1 MFVLSVIHRI
11 MDDQL
16 VRQTRKEGK
25 VRMSRL
31 TRILLSLKKNSLKKK
46 TKPRMKMRF
55 GISFAHTALYNLSK
69 IVAFFILIGKMS
81 FSDTNPSPIN
91 SAYAVSVCALS

>member
-31 TRILLSLKKNSLKKK
+31 TRILLSLKKN